1 GTGYQNTQSL
11 TFRSVAIMNRLNSEF
26 ALIILGGIWIIFG
39 AVVFLTMILQP
50 QPVTITWSTET
61 EFDTAGFNI
70 FRSESADGEFV
81 QINQQLI
88 PGKAE
93 AAAGAVYT
101 WEDSSAVRG
110 VTYYYKLEDVEYN
123 NTRTL
128 HAPFS
133 HRAQSF
139 SFLKIIMAAFSTILG
154 LGLIIFGVS
163 QVRRK
168 SAPSVSQKS
177 QHIAA

>member
-1 GTGYQNTQSL
+1 
-11 TFRSVAIMNRLNSEF
+11 MNRLNSEF

-39 AVVFLTMILQP
+39 AIVFLTMILQP
-50 QPVTITWSTET
+50 QPITITWSTET

-70 FRSESADGEFV
+70 YRSESTDGEFV

-110 VTYYYKLEDVEYN
+110 ITYYYKLEDVEYN

-133 HRAQSF
+133 HRAQS
-139 SFLKIIMAAFSTILG
+139 L
-154 LGLIIFGVS
+154 
-163 QVRRK
+163 
-168 SAPSVSQKS
+168 
-177 QHIAA
+177 